1 MAIDAFLT
9 YLEKERNYSVHTR
22 RAYGKDLR
30 EFANF
35 CHQHHQLQSPEE
47 ANYTLIRDWIVH
59 LVEKGIAN
67 RSINRKVASLKAF
80 YKFLLRTGSISVNPL
95 AQHKSLKIPKR
106 VEIPFSE
113 SEMQDLLQPEFFEP
127 TFEGLRDKLVIEMLY
142 ATGMRRAELIHL
154 KVADVDLHTQMIK
167 VLGKRNKERYIPLI
181 PALYT
186 TIEAYIRERGLL
198 PEIQDHEYFFLTAK
212 GKQLY
217 ETLVYRIMQ
226 NYFTRISNKVKKSP
240 HVLRHTF
247 ATHLLAKGADLNAV
261 KELLG
266 HSSLASTQVY
276 THNSIAELKKA
287 HAAAHPRSKND

>member
-1 MAIDAFLT
+1 MAIEAFLT

-22 RAYGKDLR
+22 QAYGKDLQ
-30 EFANF
+30 EFTVF
-35 CHQHHQLQSPEE
+35 CRHRHDLTSIEE
-47 ANYTLIRDWIVH
+47 VSYPLIRDWIVH

-67 RSINRKVASLKAF
+67 RSINRKVASLKAY
-80 YKFLLRTGSISVNPL
+80 YKFLKRTGIIAVNPL
-95 AQHKSLKIPKR
+95 AQHKSLKIPKG

-113 SEMQDLLQPEFFEP
+113 TEMENLLQPEFFEEN
-127 TFEGLRDKLVIEMLY
+127 FEGKRDRLVIEMLY
-142 ATGMRRAELIHL
+142 ATGMRRAELINL
-154 KVADVDLHTQMIK
+154 KIADVDLQTLMIK
-167 VLGKRNKERYIPLI
+167 VLGKRNKERFIPLI
-181 PALYT
+181 PALKR
-186 TIEAYIRERGLL
+186 TIEHYLDERNAL
-198 PEIQDHEYFFLTAK
+198 PVIQDTAYFFLTAK

-226 NYFTRISNKVKKSP
+226 NYFSRISNKVKKSP
-240 HVLRHTF
+240 HILRHTF

-287 HAAAHPRSKND
+287 HATAHPRSKKE